1 MIYHVFLQRIKKSV
15 RNFLNPTAQVAKH
28 HFEYQQCFGQLPK
41 KLLFTK
47 VSTKA
52 KDNCFLLNDLSIAFV
67 KVKHNDG
74 APECDVINQHY
85 MDSLYNT
92 PTDSKTFNVYL
103 LTNKN
108 RNKNEERILRIEDF
122 QRKCVCL
129 RERRGLAIFV
139 LLHNTERY

>member
-1 MIYHVFLQRIKKSV
+1 MLDSFRI
-15 RNFLNPTAQVAKH
+15 NPTAQVAKR
-28 HFEYQQCFGQLPK
+28 HFEYQQCFEQLPK

-52 KDNCFLLNDLSIAFV
+52 KDNCFLLNDLSIDFV
-67 KVKHNDG
+67 KIKHNDG
-74 APECDVINQHY
+74 TLECDVVNQRY
-85 MDSLYNT
+85 VDSLYSF

-103 LTNKN
+103 LTSKN

-122 QRKCVCL
+122 QKKCVCL
-129 RERRGLAIFV
+129 PERRGLAIFA

>member
-1 MIYHVFLQRIKKSV
+1 MLDSFRI
-15 RNFLNPTAQVAKH
+15 NPTAQVAKR
-28 HFEYQQCFGQLPK
+28 HFEYQQCFEQLPK

-74 APECDVINQHY
+74 TLECDVINQRY
-85 MDSLYNT
+85 VDSLYSL

-103 LTNKN
+103 LTSKN

-122 QRKCVCL
+122 QKKCVCL
-129 RERRGLAIFV
+129 PERRGLAIFA

>member
-1 MIYHVFLQRIKKSV
+1 MSATLYTLQNKFQSGTLNISNV
-15 RNFLNPTAQVAKH
+15 LDSYQRNNYLPK
-28 HFEYQQCFGQLPK
+28 YQQ
-41 KLLFTK
+41 KL
-47 VSTKA
+47 

-74 APECDVINQHY
+74 TLECDVINQRY
-85 MDSLYNT
+85 VDSLYSL

-103 LTNKN
+103 LTSKN

-122 QRKCVCL
+122 QKKCVCL
-129 RERRGLAIFV
+129 PERRGLAIFA